1 MANLALLDLVRP
13 YLLRGEN
20 LGAQHAALSVLRVVS
35 VTCADDDFGAVLRGR
50 CEFNGRLSIDPSAG
64 GLRIQAGVDEAAPA
78 HDPSRRTPVFDIRET
93 RVDFELFVP
102 RAGSALIAQGAGT
115 VTASGFV
122 PTRAVLDAWDTL
134 PLDPAPSD
142 YPSTGWTLDLIL
154 AAPTLR
160 PPFLHPAKLNALGL
174 LEPDSAFQDVA
185 LTLPKL
191 RFRLSHGNAVGA
203 QLRFELVSAGATT
216 LDDPADIGVAEL
228 IAMNP
233 PYAFV
238 GGERDRVFG
247 IGFRSATLDLSS
259 ESTPPAILAKAGVGE
274 DWTGLYL
281 PEVRVFFSPN
291 GARDFAFEAGAREL
305 LIGFGEQDGFWGD
318 FEAMLV
324 NQGSGELA
332 VTVRFVDEQ
341 GRAHGIERTGS
352 SGTPQASTTLA
363 RARLPARTRMVID
376 VRGGRA
382 PYTRR
387 ARIGSAAEAAGMAFV
402 VDLSTTPQQEIRVSV
417 SDGTAGTPL
426 TATLVIQAERR
437 SATPT
442 LPAPGDTPAP
452 SLVATLS
459 APADTPVIV
468 LVSQTDTEVVL
479 ATEPRDPT
487 LLWAV
492 DGGAWSAAQPALTVT
507 LGPGQTRQVQARRP
521 GTTAPGTLDVFFY
534 YDEPE
539 PVPDAGETGALRGHA
554 GVGDNLSTVRAVS
567 ETERRR
573 RPGHQSPTTAHAR
586 WFDLAGN
593 GAAIGIRGHA
603 SYESDPGRS
612 TYNYR
617 LARRRAIATR
627 EAIAAAFPSR
637 HFNFSDLKPADAAAT
652 ATQVSTWVAD
662 SGWASH
668 GSDREGW
675 WKAEVILPPGLSS
688 AADDASGTVQRPAA
702 PPPPPTEPEVVDPPV
717 AEPQTPDWFR
727 SAKLKLRVVRSQ
739 LIAGEIEAEVD
750 IQTATESQL
759 SRSGQLGGNPPP
771 DVHTLENGT
780 PVGAD
785 NPADGITRLRVLCQS
800 DPGTGRV
807 TTLLSVGA
815 DPADKDGLFYAGW
828 IPGQPM
834 PASKDLPLTLLG
846 SYLSFWPLLVE
857 AANGGRGETV
867 DATLGVAALV
877 VPGVIAALPWFQ
889 VERVIVYGAEYQ
901 QKNRGEEFEGQLLFD
916 IGIDWSVNILDGLI
930 VVPRDHPLAIRYK
943 AIGLRLGNT
952 AESGAPQF
960 VFKPIFDSA
969 RGYSIDIASGGALR
983 IGEPLGQIL
992 RVLGARLSRS
1002 NPLTFEIDIGLGVD
1016 LGVISVERASV
1027 RAYLDEPR
1035 PPELTALQAGVD
1047 IPGALVGT
1055 GYLEIRSGTD
1065 AGGNPV
1071 SIIAGQLD
1079 LTLRPLSV
1087 RVAAAVAVATITEGT
1102 RVATG
1107 VYVGLNVVLPVGLPL
1122 GSSGLGIFGF
1132 RGIFGMHF
1140 ERNSSIGAGT
1150 GVPALAWLQAAGG
1163 QPHLLTHGGVDLWKP
1178 RIDRWSFGLGM
1189 LIGTMEGGVLMN
1201 LDGTLILELP
1211 GPRVLIMMNARIVSP
1226 PPSMDGLGMSG
1237 GILAVIEITPEHFL
1251 IGILISWEVEDL
1263 IKIVI
1268 PVEAVFPFSP
1278 HLHKWHIYL
1287 GARPDIARPVEV
1299 DVLGIVRGTGYLMF
1313 KGDGLPAYTV
1323 LGATLPAIKGFG
1335 IGLGVAASFTWGDV
1349 DAGLYLRIGGGMDAV
1364 IGFDPFILAGTV
1376 YVSGELRLFIVSIG
1390 AYAQLTAKVNEED
1403 DGHLALWVHGE
1414 ACGKVS
1420 FLFFDIEGCVEIT
1433 LSGPEKSS
1441 PMPTLVEKLSLKSR
1455 SPALLAGTGVDRG
1468 LDVSLGDALARA
1480 SLPTREELAG
1490 IVVPIDA
1497 VPVVSMTLT
1506 PDVAPGLAI
1515 TGLGTS
1521 LNAPA
1526 GLLPDPGGG
1535 SGLSERGGEKY
1546 QYRITAVALERID
1559 PVSGGVLSPAVDGS
1573 SAPALWWT
1581 LRDATEAN
1589 ANAQLALLTWEPT
1602 PATKAIEKT
1611 ERLTETIRERWGRV
1625 CEPAAPAAE
1634 VLWTF
1639 RWEPYG
1645 PSASGWDLEGVAW
1658 PDPPGTRR
1666 SGRPDTGLHV
1676 SERWRSGD
1684 ATLDMQR
1691 GIVPAL
1697 VIGGL
1702 VACWHGP
1709 ADGGGTTVPGT
1720 GVGATVGPTLST
1732 GVRQLV
1738 RPLIRPQEQD
1748 APRLLVGGLGPVTT
1762 EPTAGGGQVLAAD
1775 DPVATRFMRR
1785 PEALPLRISP
1795 ALHAKVAATLALEQ
1809 AARVDPVTNLLDRAD
1824 GLDAAR
1830 LIALAR
1836 TLGNV
1841 SGDAGRTDPPAPAPA
1856 QDGNSRA
1863 ATTGSTGARCE
1874 VRVLQAPMLDDGRPV
1889 AIGNPALAETIA
1901 RQLKQRGVTHGQLDD
1916 VVVVH
1921 SGAFVRGHLL
1931 LFADRERTTDQTLIV
1946 RLLDAQGVEL
1956 SREVVDPNDRVPPK
1970 LLPARWTQADGPWI
1984 DDIAELLRWGMQR
1997 KLMAVLLNL
2006 GKDNRSERADRIE
2019 IGTLRRE
2026 GQNPPQDLPKNLEPA
2041 YFVGAFSA
2049 LRGGEVGRQDWDDR
2063 QITHDQAVITQAVG
2077 PASSDCALLF
2087 ADATYRLR
2095 VVWEGVRPSDAK
2107 TAAATQD
2114 FWFRTD
2120 RIGRADGDP
2129 LKPVF
2134 EQTEPL
2140 PVRLDPWMLV
2150 TLPADQEAQAFYEE
2164 APRLVFNTHDVDRL
2178 FAAYGHELRVRFQ
2191 AASSRH
2197 PVARPGVPHPL
2208 PITAPFLA
2216 PVKATI
2222 LSPWEEAATEVLASD
2237 APCVPVDEDRIRHS
2251 VIDIPIPLEPYTDY
2265 ILDVE
2270 LLPTGAAADARG
2282 PSIYR
2287 RHFSTGG
2294 YATRAGLA
2302 GSIQGVQPTARA
2314 CAVGAFAGLPAL
2326 FAGRVP
2332 EGAEIDEQLRAKGI
2346 EPLGLPTQPRIVVFW
2361 SQAGSSPPQPEAV
2374 LIDATEPLW
2383 RTRPYPAKVTDSSGP
2398 VDASRWVL
2406 QDTEWLQLQDASA
2419 AGVLAVDGIVKA
2431 PGLQRA
2437 LVVLAPHGRGRQ
2449 LRLDLVAIGF
2459 PGLPFLG
2466 AAEQRTTVL
2475 DLRLARAPW
2484 EED

>member
-1 MANLALLDLVRP
+1 MANLALVDLVRP

-20 LGAQHAALSVLRVVS
+20 LGAQHAALSVLRVV
-35 VTCADDDFGAVLRGR
+35 TYEMAADDFGSVLRGR
-50 CEFNGRLSIDPSAG
+50 CEFNGHLSIDPGAG

-78 HDPSRRTPVFDIRET
+78 HDPARRSPVFDIRET

-102 RAGSALIAQGAGT
+102 RVGSALIAQGAGT
-115 VTASGFV
+115 ISATGFV
-122 PTRAVLDAWDTL
+122 PTRNVLDVWDTL
-134 PLDPAPSD
+134 PLDPAPGD
-142 YPSTGWTLDLIL
+142 YPASGWTLDLIL

-160 PPFLHPAKLNALGL
+160 PPFLHPARLNAQGL
-174 LEPDSAFQDVA
+174 LEPDTAVQEVA

-191 RFRLSHGNAVGA
+191 RFRLSHGNEVGA

-228 IAMNP
+228 ISMDP

-332 VTVRFVDEQ
+332 VTVRFIDEQ
-341 GRAHGIERTGS
+341 GRAYGIERTGS
-352 SGTPQASTTLA
+352 SGTPQASTTQA

-387 ARIGSAAEAAGMAFV
+387 ARIGAAAEASGMAFV

-437 SATPT
+437 QATPT
-442 LPAPGDTPAP
+442 LPAPGETAAP
-452 SLVATLS
+452 TLVATLS
-459 APADTPVIV
+459 APTDTPVIV
-468 LVSQTDTEVVL
+468 LVSQTDREVVL

-492 DGGAWSAAQPALTVT
+492 DGGAWSAAQPALTVA
-507 LGPGQTRQVQARRP
+507 LGPGETRQVQARRP
-521 GTTAPGTLDVFFY
+521 GTTVPGTLDFFFY
-534 YDEPE
+534 HDEPE
-539 PVPDAGETGALRGHA
+539 PVADAGETGALRAHA
-554 GVGDNLSTVRAVS
+554 LVGDNLSTVRAVS
-567 ETERRR
+567 QTERRR
-573 RPGHQSPTTAHAR
+573 RPGHQSPPGAYAR

-603 SYESDPGRS
+603 SFESEAGRA

-617 LARRRAIATR
+617 LARRRAIAAR

-637 HFNFSDLKPADAAAT
+637 NFNFSDLRPADAAAT
-652 ATQVSTWVAD
+652 TAQVANWVAE

-688 AADDASGTVQRPAA
+688 SDDEATGTLRRPAA
-702 PPPPPTEPEVVDPPV
+702 PPPPAVEPEVVDPPV
-717 AEPQTPDWFR
+717 PEPQAPDWFR

-739 LIAGEIEAEVD
+739 LIAGEIEAEIDV
-750 IQTATESQL
+750 QTATEDQL
-759 SRSGQLGGNPPP
+759 SRSGQLGANPAP

-867 DATLGVAALV
+867 DATLAVAALA

-901 QKNRGEEFEGQLLFD
+901 QRNRGDEFEAQLLFD

-952 AESGAPQF
+952 SDDGQPQF
-960 VFKPIFDSA
+960 VFKPVFDSA

-983 IGEPLGQIL
+983 IGDPLGQIL

-1065 AGGNPV
+1065 ADGNPV

-1268 PVEAVFPFSP
+1268 PVEAVFPFAP

-1287 GARPDIARPVEV
+1287 GARPDIARPIEV

-1323 LGATLPAIKGFG
+1323 QGATLPAIKGFG

-1390 AYAQLTAKVNEED
+1390 AYAQLTAKVNEEE
-1403 DGHLALWVHGE
+1403 DGNLALWVHGE

-1441 PMPTLVEKLSLKSR
+1441 PMPVLVEKVSLKSR

-1468 LDVSLGDALARA
+1468 MDVSLGDALPLDR
-1480 SLPTREELAG
+1480 LPSRDELAG

-1497 VPVVSMTLT
+1497 VPVVSTTLT
-1506 PDVAPGLAI
+1506 PDVAPGLTIA
-1515 TGLGTS
+1515 GLGTA
-1521 LNAPA
+1521 LAAPA

-1535 SGLSERGGEKY
+1535 SGLSERGGERY

-1559 PVSGGVLSPAVDGS
+1559 PVSGAVLSPAVDGG

-1589 ANAQLALLTWEPT
+1589 ATAQLALLTWEPT

-1611 ERLTETIRERWGRV
+1611 ERLTETIRDRWGRV
-1625 CEPAAPAAE
+1625 CEKAAPAAE

-1645 PSASGWDLEGVAW
+1645 PSPGGWDLEGVAW

-1676 SERWRSGD
+1676 NERWRSGD

-1691 GIVPAL
+1691 GIVPAF

-1702 VACWHGP
+1702 VACWHGQG
-1709 ADGGGTTVPGT
+1709 DGTGTTVPGT
-1720 GVGATVGPTLST
+1720 TGTTTVSPVTPTLST
-1732 GVRQLV
+1732 GVRQLF
-1738 RPLIRPQEQD
+1738 RPVTAV
-1748 APRLLVGGLGPVTT
+1748 APRLLVGGLGPIGAL
-1762 EPTAGGGQVLAAD
+1762 PGAGGGQVLAAD

-1795 ALHAKVAATLALEQ
+1795 ALHAKVAASLAIGQ
-1809 AARVDPVTNLLDRAD
+1809 AARVDPLTHLLDRAD
-1824 GLDAAR
+1824 GLDASR
-1830 LIALAR
+1830 LTALAR
-1836 TLGNV
+1836 TLGQT
-1841 SGDAGRTDPPAPAPA
+1841 GADAGRLDMAAPAPTTN
-1856 QDGNSRA
+1856 DSGRA
-1863 ATTGSTGARCE
+1863 TSTTGGRCE
-1874 VRVLQAPMLDDGRPV
+1874 VRVLQAPVLDDGRPI
-1889 AIGNPALAETIA
+1889 AIGNPALAETVA
-1901 RQLKQRGVTHGQLDD
+1901 HQLKQRGVTHGPLDD
-1916 VVVVH
+1916 VVVIQ
-1921 SGAFVRGHLL
+1921 SGAFLRGHLL
-1931 LFADRERTTDQTLIV
+1931 LFADRERTTGKTLIV
-1946 RLLDAQGVEL
+1946 RLLDAKGQEL
-1956 SREVVDPNDRVPPK
+1956 SREVVNPNDRVPPK
-1970 LLPARWTQADGPWI
+1970 LLPPRWTQADGPWV
-1984 DDIAELLRWGMQR
+1984 DDIAELLRWGVQR
-1997 KLMAVLLNL
+1997 KLFAVLINL
-2006 GKDNRSERADRIE
+2006 DKVNRSEQADRIE
-2019 IGTLRRE
+2019 IGTLPRE
-2026 GQNPPQDLPKNLEPA
+2026 GQDAPRDLPKNLEPA

-2049 LRGGEVGRQDWDDR
+2049 LRGGEARREEWDDS
-2063 QITHDQAVITQAVG
+2063 QITHDQEVITNAVG

-2095 VVWEGVRPSDAK
+2095 VVWEGRRPSDAG

-2120 RIGRADGDP
+2120 RIGHAGGDP

-2134 EQTEPL
+2134 EQTAPL

-2191 AASSRH
+2191 ASSSRH

-2222 LSPWEEAATEVLASD
+2222 LSPWEEAAAEVLASD
-2237 APCVPVDEDRIRHS
+2237 APCVPIDEERVRHS

-2270 LLPTGAAADARG
+2270 LMPTGAAADARG

-2302 GSIQGVQPTARA
+2302 GSIQAVRPTARH

-2332 EGAEIDEQLRAKGI
+2332 EGAEIDTQLRAGGM
-2346 EPLGLPTQPRIVVFW
+2346 EPPGLSAQPRIVVFW

-2383 RTRPYPAKVTDSSGP
+2383 RTRPYPRRVIDTSGP
-2398 VDASRWVL
+2398 VDATRWVL
-2406 QDTEWLQLQDASA
+2406 AATEWLQLQDASA
-2419 AGVLAVDGIVKA
+2419 AGVLAANGLIKA

-2437 LVVLAPHGRGRQ
+2437 IVVLAPGARGKQ

-2459 PGLPFLG
+2459 ADLPFLG

-2475 DLRLARAPW
+2475 DLRLDRAPW